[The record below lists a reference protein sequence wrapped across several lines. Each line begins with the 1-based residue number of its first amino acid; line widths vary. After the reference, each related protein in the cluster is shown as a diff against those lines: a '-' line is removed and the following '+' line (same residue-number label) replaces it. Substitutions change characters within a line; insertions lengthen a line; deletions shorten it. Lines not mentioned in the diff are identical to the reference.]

1 MDNVIGRKVRIKDI
15 VDVPR
20 YLQQYY
26 TKYWGRTGT
35 IVAVT
40 FNTFAFE
47 NVIYQIDFEEDGY
60 LNVTHNYFN
69 FIDEEKENENMAALT
84 GYAAVAVIEQGCY
97 NKEYYYAIYA
107 DGYNYKVGDKVLV
120 SNNNDIW
127 TIKRLL
133 TVQQAAEEH
142 KAAITAE
149 VVTHVDNSAYLERIE
164 QRKEAAAIK
173 KDMDKIIKQMD
184 EQMKYD
190 IYAEE
195 NPELKKMLERYRE
208 LKGEWD

>member
-1 MDNVIGRKVRIKDI
+1 MDNVIGKKVRIKDI
-15 VDVPR
+15 VDVPI
-20 YLQQYY
+20 YLRQYDI
-26 TKYWGRTGT
+26 KYCGRTGT

-40 FNTFAFE
+40 FSTSNKE
-47 NVIYQIDFEEDGY
+47 DVIYTIEFREYDD
-60 LNVTHNYFN
+60 LNITSNYFD
-69 FIDEEKENENMAALT
+69 FINEEENKNMAALT

-133 TVQQAAEEH
+133 TVQQAAEER

-149 VVTHVDNSAYLERIE
+149 VVTHVDNSAYLKRVE

-184 EQMKYD
+184 EKMKYE

>member
-1 MDNVIGRKVRIKDI
+1 MDSRKVRIK
-15 VDVPR
+15 
-20 YLQQYY
+20 YLYELPEY
-26 TKYWGRTGT
+26 LHAYIKS
-35 IVAVT
+35 
-40 FNTFAFE
+40 FAGKVGIITE
-47 NVIYQIDFEEDGY
+47 IIIDAEKTIYQIDLGGGVIIQAEKQFFIFINEE
-60 LNVTHNYFN
+60 
-69 FIDEEKENENMAALT
+69 ENKNMAALT

-149 VVTHVDNSAYLERIE
+149 VVTHVDNSAYLERVK
-164 QRKEAAAIK
+164 QRKEAADIK

-184 EQMKYD
+184 EKMKYE

>member
-1 MDNVIGRKVRIKDI
+1 MDGRKVRIK
-15 VDVPR
+15 
-20 YLQQYY
+20 YLCEFPEYLHTY
-26 TKYWGRTGT
+26 VK
-35 IVAVT
+35 
-40 FNTFAFE
+40 NFAGKVGIITE
-47 NVIYQIDFEEDGY
+47 IIIDAEKTIYQIDLGGGVIIQAEEQ
-60 LNVTHNYFN
+60 F
-69 FIDEEKENENMAALT
+69 FIFINEEENENMAALT

-133 TVQQAAEEH
+133 TVQQAAEER

-149 VVTHVDNSAYLERIE
+149 VVTHVDNSAYLKRIE

-195 NPELKKMLERYRE
+195 NPELKNMLERYRE
-208 LKGEWD
+208 LKGEYNE

>member
-1 MDNVIGRKVRIKDI
+1 MDNVIGKKVRIKDVI
-15 VDVPR
+15 DVPI
-20 YLQQYY
+20 Y
-26 TKYWGRTGT
+26 YWGRTGT

-40 FNTFAFE
+40 FNTLDE
-47 NVIYQIDFEEDGY
+47 DVIYTIDFGEYDD
-60 LNVTHNYFN
+60 LNITSNYFD
-69 FIDEEKENENMAALT
+69 FINEEENKNMAALT

-133 TVQQAAEEH
+133 TVQQAAEER

-149 VVTHVDNSAYLERIE
+149 VVTHVDNSAYLKRVKN
-164 QRKEAAAIK
+164 RKEAADIK
-173 KDMDKIIKQMD
+173 KEMDKVIKQMD
-184 EQMKYD
+184 EKMKYE

-195 NPELKKMLERYRE
+195 NPDLKDMLERYRE

>member
-1 MDNVIGRKVRIKDI
+1 MDKLLLKKVRINNNI
-15 VDVPR
+15 PF
-20 YLQQYY
+20 YY
-26 TKYWGRTGT
+26 KQLSGGIGT
-35 IVAVT
+35 IVSVE
-40 FNTFAFE
+40 FYNQGLFE
-47 NVIYQIDFEEDGY
+47 INVNGYVIQCYKDYFDFINEE
-60 LNVTHNYFN
+60 
-69 FIDEEKENENMAALT
+69 ENENMAALT

-133 TVQQAAEEH
+133 TVQQAAEER

-149 VVTHVDNSAYLERIE
+149 VVTHVDNSAYLKRVE

-195 NPELKKMLERYRE
+195 NPDLKKMLERYRE

>member
-1 MDNVIGRKVRIKDI
+1 MDKLLLKKVRINNNI
-15 VDVPR
+15 PF
-20 YLQQYY
+20 YY
-26 TKYWGRTGT
+26 KQLSGEIGT
-35 IVAVT
+35 IVSVE
-40 FNTFAFE
+40 FYNQGLFE
-47 NVIYQIDFEEDGY
+47 INVNGYVIQCYKDYFDFINEE
-60 LNVTHNYFN
+60 
-69 FIDEEKENENMAALT
+69 ENKNMAALT

-133 TVQQAAEEH
+133 TVQQAAEER

-149 VVTHVDNSAYLERIE
+149 VVTHVDDSAYLKRVE
-164 QRKEAAAIK
+164 QRKEAATIK

-184 EQMKYD
+184 EKMKYD

>member
-1 MDNVIGRKVRIKDI
+1 MDNVIGKKVRIKDVI
-15 VDVPR
+15 DVPI
-20 YLQQYY
+20 Y
-26 TKYWGRTGT
+26 YWGRTGT

-40 FNTFAFE
+40 FNTLDE
-47 NVIYQIDFEEDGY
+47 DVIYTIDFGEYDD
-60 LNVTHNYFN
+60 LNITSNYFD
-69 FIDEEKENENMAALT
+69 FINEEENKNMAALT

-133 TVQQAAEEH
+133 TVQQAAEER

-149 VVTHVDNSAYLERIE
+149 VVTHVDNSAYLKRVE
-164 QRKEAAAIK
+164 QRKEAATIK

-184 EQMKYD
+184 EKMKYD

>member
-1 MDNVIGRKVRIKDI
+1 MNSIKVRIK
-15 VDVPR
+15 
-20 YLQQYY
+20 YLYELPEY
-26 TKYWGRTGT
+26 LHVYIKGFDGKVGT
-35 IVAVT
+35 IIEIITDAEKTV
-40 FNTFAFE
+40 
-47 NVIYQIDFEEDGY
+47 YQIDLGGGVIIQAEKQFFIFINEE
-60 LNVTHNYFN
+60 
-69 FIDEEKENENMAALT
+69 ENENMAALT

-107 DGYNYKVGDKVLV
+107 DGYNYKVGDKILV

-149 VVTHVDNSAYLERIE
+149 VVTHVDNSAYLKRVE

-195 NPELKKMLERYRE
+195 NSELKKMLKRYRE
-208 LKGEWD
+208 LKGE

>member
-1 MDNVIGRKVRIKDI
+1 MDNVIGKKVRMKDI
-15 VDVPR
+15 IDVPI
-20 YLQQYY
+20 YLQRYY
-26 TKYWGRTGT
+26 IKYWGRTGT
-35 IVAVT
+35 IVSVT
-40 FNTFAFE
+40 FNTLDE
-47 NVIYQIDFEEDGY
+47 DVIYTIDFGEYDD
-60 LNVTHNYFN
+60 LNITSNYFD
-69 FIDEEKENENMAALT
+69 FINEEENENMAALT

-120 SNNNDIW
+120 SNTNDIW

-149 VVTHVDNSAYLERIE
+149 VVTHVDNSAYLERVK

-195 NPELKKMLERYRE
+195 NPDLKKMLERYRE
-208 LKGEWD
+208 LKGEYNE

>member
-1 MDNVIGRKVRIKDI
+1 MDNMICKKVRIK
-15 VDVPR
+15 
-20 YLQQYY
+20 YLCELPEYLHTTY
-26 TKYWGRTGT
+26 VKS
-35 IVAVT
+35 
-40 FNTFAFE
+40 FAGE
-47 NVIYQIDFEEDGY
+47 VGIITEVIMTDGEETIYQIDLGGGVIIQAEKQF
-60 LNVTHNYFN
+60 FI
-69 FIDEEKENENMAALT
+69 FIDEEENENMAALT

-133 TVQQAAEEH
+133 TVQQAADEH
-142 KAAITAE
+142 KAVITAE
-149 VVTHVDNSAYLERIE
+149 VVTHVDNSAYLKRVE

-173 KDMDKIIKQMD
+173 KNMDKIIKQMD

-195 NPELKKMLERYRE
+195 NPDLKKMLERYRE

>member
-1 MDNVIGRKVRIKDI
+1 MDNVIGKKVRIKDI
-15 VDVPR
+15 VDVPI
-20 YLQQYY
+20 Y
-26 TKYWGRTGT
+26 YWGRTGT

-40 FNTFAFE
+40 FNTLDE
-47 NVIYQIDFEEDGY
+47 DVIYTIDFGEYDD
-60 LNVTHNYFN
+60 LNITSNYFD
-69 FIDEEKENENMAALT
+69 FINEEENKNMAALT

-133 TVQQAAEEH
+133 TVQQAAEER

-149 VVTHVDNSAYLERIE
+149 VVTHVDDSAYLKRVE
-164 QRKEAAAIK
+164 QRKEAATIK

-184 EQMKYD
+184 EKMKYD

-208 LKGEWD
+208 LKGEYNE

>member
-1 MDNVIGRKVRIKDI
+1 MDNVIGKKVRIKDI
-15 VDVPR
+15 VDVPI
-20 YLQQYY
+20 Y
-26 TKYWGRTGT
+26 YWGRTGT

-40 FNTFAFE
+40 FNTLDE
-47 NVIYQIDFEEDGY
+47 DVIYTIDFGEYDD
-60 LNVTHNYFN
+60 LNITSNYFD
-69 FIDEEKENENMAALT
+69 FINEEENKNMAALT
-84 GYAAVAVIEQGCY
+84 GYAEVAVIEQGCY

-133 TVQQAAEEH
+133 TVQQAAEER

-149 VVTHVDNSAYLERIE
+149 VVTHVDDSAYLKRVE
-164 QRKEAAAIK
+164 QRKEAATIK

-184 EQMKYD
+184 EKMKYD

>member
-1 MDNVIGRKVRIKDI
+1 MDNVIGKKVRIKDI
-15 VDVPR
+15 VGVPIYLRR
-20 YLQQYY
+20 YDI
-26 TKYWGRTGT
+26 KYCGRIGI

-40 FNTFAFE
+40 FNTSNKE
-47 NVIYQIDFEEDGY
+47 DVIYTIDFREYDY
-60 LNVTHNYFN
+60 LNITSNYFD
-69 FIDEEKENENMAALT
+69 FIDEEENENMAALT

-133 TVQQAAEEH
+133 TVQQAAEER

-149 VVTHVDNSAYLERIE
+149 VVTHVDNSAYLKRVE

-195 NPELKKMLERYRE
+195 NPDLKKMLERYRE

>member
-1 MDNVIGRKVRIKDI
+1 MSVEFYNQCLFEINVNGYVIQCYKD
-15 VDVPR
+15 
-20 YLQQYY
+20 Y
-26 TKYWGRTGT
+26 
-35 IVAVT
+35 
-40 FNTFAFE
+40 F
-47 NVIYQIDFEEDGY
+47 DFINEE
-60 LNVTHNYFN
+60 
-69 FIDEEKENENMAALT
+69 ENENMAALT

-97 NKEYYYAIYA
+97 KKEYYYAIYA

-133 TVQQAAEEH
+133 TVQQAAEER

-149 VVTHVDNSAYLERIE
+149 VVTHVDNSAYLKRVE

-184 EQMKYD
+184 EKMKYD

>member
-1 MDNVIGRKVRIKDI
+1 MDNVIGKKVRIKDI
-15 VDVPR
+15 VDVPI
-20 YLQQYY
+20 Y
-26 TKYWGRTGT
+26 YWGRTGT

-40 FNTFAFE
+40 FNTLDE
-47 NVIYQIDFEEDGY
+47 EVIYTIDFGEYDD
-60 LNVTHNYFN
+60 LNITSNYFD
-69 FIDEEKENENMAALT
+69 FINEEENKNMAALT

-133 TVQQAAEEH
+133 TVQQAAEER

-149 VVTHVDNSAYLERIE
+149 VVTHVDNSAYLKRVE

-208 LKGEWD
+208 LNGEWD

>member
-1 MDNVIGRKVRIKDI
+1 MDNVIGKKVRMKDI
-15 VDVPR
+15 IDVPI
-20 YLQQYY
+20 YLQRYY
-26 TKYWGRTGT
+26 IKYWGRTGT

-40 FNTFAFE
+40 FNTYVSE
-47 NVIYQIDFEEDGY
+47 NITYTIDFGEYGH
-60 LNVTHNYFN
+60 LNVTSNYFI
-69 FIDEEKENENMAALT
+69 FINEEENKNMAALT

-149 VVTHVDNSAYLERIE
+149 VVTHVDNSAYLERVK
-164 QRKEAAAIK
+164 QRKEAADIK

-184 EQMKYD
+184 EKMKYE

-195 NPELKKMLERYRE
+195 NPDLKKMLERYRE
-208 LKGEWD
+208 LKEWD

>member
-1 MDNVIGRKVRIKDI
+1 MDNVIGKKVRIKDI
-15 VDVPR
+15 VDVPI
-20 YLQQYY
+20 Y
-26 TKYWGRTGT
+26 YWGRTGT

-40 FNTFAFE
+40 FNTLDE
-47 NVIYQIDFEEDGY
+47 DVIYTIDFGEYDD
-60 LNVTHNYFN
+60 LNITSNYFD
-69 FIDEEKENENMAALT
+69 FINEEENENMAALT

-149 VVTHVDNSAYLERIE
+149 VVTHVDNSAYLKRVE

-195 NPELKKMLERYRE
+195 NPDLKKMLERYRE

>member
-1 MDNVIGRKVRIKDI
+1 MDNVIGKKVRIKD
-15 VDVPR
+15 VMDVPR
-20 YLQQYY
+20 YLQRYY
-26 TKYWGRTGT
+26 IKYWGRTGT

-40 FNTFAFE
+40 FNTFEFE
-47 NVIYQIDFEEDGY
+47 NITYTINFGEYDN
-60 LNVTHNYFN
+60 LNVTSNYFD
-69 FIDEEKENENMAALT
+69 FIDEEENENMAALT

-133 TVQQAAEEH
+133 TVQQAAEER

-149 VVTHVDNSAYLERIE
+149 VVTHVDDSAYLKRVE

-184 EQMKYD
+184 DQMKYD

-208 LKGEWD
+208 LKGECD

>member
-1 MDNVIGRKVRIKDI
+1 MDNVIGKKVRMKDI
-15 VDVPR
+15 IDVPI
-20 YLQQYY
+20 YLQRYY
-26 TKYWGRTGT
+26 IKYWGRTGT

-40 FNTFAFE
+40 FNTYVSE
-47 NVIYQIDFEEDGY
+47 NITYTIDFGEYDH
-60 LNVTHNYFN
+60 LNVTSNYFI
-69 FIDEEKENENMAALT
+69 FIDEEENENMAALT

-149 VVTHVDNSAYLERIE
+149 VVTHVDNSAYLERVK
-164 QRKEAAAIK
+164 QRKEAADIK

-184 EQMKYD
+184 EKMKYE

-208 LKGEWD
+208 LKEWD

>member
-1 MDNVIGRKVRIKDI
+1 MDNVIGKKVRIKDI
-15 VDVPR
+15 VDVPI
-20 YLQQYY
+20 Y
-26 TKYWGRTGT
+26 YWGRTGA

-40 FNTFAFE
+40 FNTLDE
-47 NVIYQIDFEEDGY
+47 DVIYTIDFGEYDD
-60 LNVTHNYFN
+60 LNITSNYFD
-69 FIDEEKENENMAALT
+69 FINEEENKNMAALT

-133 TVQQAAEEH
+133 TVQQAAEER
-142 KAAITAE
+142 KTAITAE
-149 VVTHVDNSAYLERIE
+149 VVTHVDNSAYLKRVE

-195 NPELKKMLERYRE
+195 NPDLKKMLERYRE

>member
-1 MDNVIGRKVRIKDI
+1 MDNVIGKKVRIKDVI
-15 VDVPR
+15 DVPI
-20 YLQQYY
+20 Y
-26 TKYWGRTGT
+26 YWGRTGT

-40 FNTFAFE
+40 FNTLDE
-47 NVIYQIDFEEDGY
+47 DVIYTIDFGEYDD
-60 LNVTHNYFN
+60 LNITSNYFD
-69 FIDEEKENENMAALT
+69 FINEEENKNMAALT

-133 TVQQAAEEH
+133 TVQQAAEER

-149 VVTHVDNSAYLERIE
+149 VVTHVDNSAYLKRVE

-184 EQMKYD
+184 ENMKYD

>member
-1 MDNVIGRKVRIKDI
+1 MDNVIGKKVRIKDI
-15 VDVPR
+15 VDVPI
-20 YLQQYY
+20 YY
-26 TKYWGRTGT
+26 WERTGT

-40 FNTFAFE
+40 FNTLDE
-47 NVIYQIDFEEDGY
+47 EVIYTIDFGEYDD
-60 LNVTHNYFN
+60 LNITSNYFD
-69 FIDEEKENENMAALT
+69 FINEEENKNMAALT

-97 NKEYYYAIYA
+97 NKEYYYAIYE
-107 DGYNYKVGDKVLV
+107 DGYNYKIGDKVLV

-133 TVQQAAEEH
+133 TVQQAAEER

-149 VVTHVDNSAYLERIE
+149 VVTHVDNSAYLKRIE

-208 LKGEWD
+208 LKG

>member
-1 MDNVIGRKVRIKDI
+1 MDNVIGKKVRIKDI
-15 VDVPR
+15 VDVPI
-20 YLQQYY
+20 Y
-26 TKYWGRTGT
+26 YWGRTGT

-40 FNTFAFE
+40 FNTLDE
-47 NVIYQIDFEEDGY
+47 DVIYTIDFGEYDD
-60 LNVTHNYFN
+60 LNITSNYFD
-69 FIDEEKENENMAALT
+69 FINEEENENMAALT

-149 VVTHVDNSAYLERIE
+149 VVTHVDDSAYLKRVE

-184 EQMKYD
+184 EKMKYE

-195 NPELKKMLERYRE
+195 NPDLKKMLERYRE
-208 LKGEWD
+208 LKEWD

>member
-1 MDNVIGRKVRIKDI
+1 MDKLLLKKVRINNNI
-15 VDVPR
+15 PF
-20 YLQQYY
+20 YY
-26 TKYWGRTGT
+26 KQLSGEIGT
-35 IVAVT
+35 IVSVK
-40 FNTFAFE
+40 FYNQGLFE
-47 NVIYQIDFEEDGY
+47 INVNGYVIQCYKDYFDFINEE
-60 LNVTHNYFN
+60 
-69 FIDEEKENENMAALT
+69 ENENMAALT
-84 GYAAVAVIEQGCY
+84 GYAAVAVIEQGY
-97 NKEYYYAIYA
+97 SKKEYYYAIYA

-133 TVQQAAEEH
+133 TVQQAAEER

-149 VVTHVDNSAYLERIE
+149 VVTHVDDSAYLKRVE

-184 EQMKYD
+184 DQMKYD

-208 LKGEWD
+208 LKGECD

>member
-1 MDNVIGRKVRIKDI
+1 MDNVIGKKVRMKDI
-15 VDVPR
+15 VDVPI
-20 YLQQYY
+20 YLQRYY
-26 TKYWGRTGT
+26 IKYWGRTGT

-40 FNTFAFE
+40 FNTYVSK
-47 NVIYQIDFEEDGY
+47 NMTYTIDFGEYGN
-60 LNVTHNYFN
+60 LNVTSNYFI
-69 FIDEEKENENMAALT
+69 FIDEEENENMEALT

-149 VVTHVDNSAYLERIE
+149 VVTHVDNSAYLKRVK

-195 NPELKKMLERYRE
+195 NPDLKKMLERYRE

>member
-1 MDNVIGRKVRIKDI
+1 MIIADREETV
-15 VDVPR
+15 
-20 YLQQYY
+20 
-26 TKYWGRTGT
+26 
-35 IVAVT
+35 
-40 FNTFAFE
+40 
-47 NVIYQIDFEEDGY
+47 YQIDLGGGIIIRAEEK
-60 LNVTHNYFN
+60 F
-69 FIDEEKENENMAALT
+69 FIFINEKENENMAALT

-133 TVQQAAEEH
+133 TVQQAADEH
-142 KAAITAE
+142 KAVITAE

>member
-1 MDNVIGRKVRIKDI
+1 MDNVIGKKVRMKDI
-15 VDVPR
+15 VDVPI
-20 YLQQYY
+20 YLQRYY
-26 TKYWGRTGT
+26 IKYWGRTGT

-40 FNTFAFE
+40 FNTYVFE
-47 NVIYQIDFEEDGY
+47 NITYTIDFGEYGH
-60 LNVTHNYFN
+60 LNVTSNYFI
-69 FIDEEKENENMAALT
+69 FIDEEENENMAALT

-149 VVTHVDNSAYLERIE
+149 VVTHVDDSAYLKRVE

-195 NPELKKMLERYRE
+195 NPDLKKMLERYRE
-208 LKGEWD
+208 LKGEWN

>member
-1 MDNVIGRKVRIKDI
+1 MDKLLLKKVRINNNI
-15 VDVPR
+15 PF
-20 YLQQYY
+20 YY
-26 TKYWGRTGT
+26 KQLSGEIGT
-35 IVAVT
+35 IVSVE
-40 FNTFAFE
+40 FYNQCLFE
-47 NVIYQIDFEEDGY
+47 INVNGYVIQCYKDYFDFINEE
-60 LNVTHNYFN
+60 
-69 FIDEEKENENMAALT
+69 ENENMAALT

-133 TVQQAAEEH
+133 TVQQAAEER

-149 VVTHVDNSAYLERIE
+149 VVTHVDNSAYLKRVE

>member
-1 MDNVIGRKVRIKDI
+1 MDNVIGKKVRIKDI
-15 VDVPR
+15 VDVPI
-20 YLQQYY
+20 YLRQYDI
-26 TKYWGRTGT
+26 KYCGRTGT

-40 FNTFAFE
+40 FNTFEFE
-47 NVIYQIDFEEDGY
+47 NITYTINFGEHDN
-60 LNVTHNYFN
+60 LNITSNYFD
-69 FIDEEKENENMAALT
+69 FIDEEENENMAALT

-97 NKEYYYAIYA
+97 KKEYYYAIYA

-133 TVQQAAEEH
+133 TVQQAAEER

-149 VVTHVDNSAYLERIE
+149 VVTHVDNSAYLKRVE

-184 EQMKYD
+184 DKMKYE

>member
-1 MDNVIGRKVRIKDI
+1 MDNVIGKKVRIKDI
-15 VDVPR
+15 VDVPI
-20 YLQQYY
+20 Y
-26 TKYWGRTGT
+26 YWGRTGT

-40 FNTFAFE
+40 FNTLDE
-47 NVIYQIDFEEDGY
+47 DVIYTIDFGEYDD
-60 LNVTHNYFN
+60 LNITSNYFD
-69 FIDEEKENENMAALT
+69 FINEEENKNMAALT

-133 TVQQAAEEH
+133 TVQQAAEER

-149 VVTHVDNSAYLERIE
+149 VVTHVDDSAYLKRVE

-184 EQMKYD
+184 EKMKYE

-195 NPELKKMLERYRE
+195 NPDLKKMLERYRE
-208 LKGEWD
+208 LKGEYNE

>member
-1 MDNVIGRKVRIKDI
+1 MDNVIGKKVRIKDI
-15 VDVPR
+15 VDVPI
-20 YLQQYY
+20 Y
-26 TKYWGRTGT
+26 YWGRTGT

-40 FNTFAFE
+40 FNTLDE
-47 NVIYQIDFEEDGY
+47 DVIYTIDFGEYDD
-60 LNVTHNYFN
+60 LNITSNYFD
-69 FIDEEKENENMAALT
+69 FINEEENKNMAALT

-120 SNNNDIW
+120 SNTTDIW

-133 TVQQAAEEH
+133 TVQQAAEER

-149 VVTHVDNSAYLERIE
+149 VVTHVDDSAYLKRVE
-164 QRKEAAAIK
+164 QRKEAATIK

-184 EQMKYD
+184 EKMKYD

>member
-1 MDNVIGRKVRIKDI
+1 MDNVIGKKVRIKDI
-15 VDVPR
+15 VDVPI
-20 YLQQYY
+20 Y
-26 TKYWGRTGT
+26 YWGRTGT

-40 FNTFAFE
+40 FNTLDE
-47 NVIYQIDFEEDGY
+47 DVIYTIDFGEYDD
-60 LNVTHNYFN
+60 LNITSNYFD
-69 FIDEEKENENMAALT
+69 FINEEENKNMAALT

-133 TVQQAAEEH
+133 TVQQAAEER
-142 KAAITAE
+142 KTAITAE
-149 VVTHVDNSAYLERIE
+149 VVTYVDNSAYLKRVE

-195 NPELKKMLERYRE
+195 NPDLKKMLERYRE
-208 LKGEWD
+208 LKGECD

>member
-1 MDNVIGRKVRIKDI
+1 MDNVIGKKVRIKDI
-15 VDVPR
+15 VDVPI
-20 YLQQYY
+20 Y
-26 TKYWGRTGT
+26 YWGRTGT

-40 FNTFAFE
+40 FNTLDE
-47 NVIYQIDFEEDGY
+47 DVIYTIDFGEYDD
-60 LNVTHNYFN
+60 LNITSNYFD
-69 FIDEEKENENMAALT
+69 FINEEENKNMAALT

-133 TVQQAAEEH
+133 TVQQAAEER
-142 KAAITAE
+142 KTAITAE
-149 VVTHVDNSAYLERIE
+149 VVTHVDNSAYLKRVE

-195 NPELKKMLERYRE
+195 NPDLKKMLERYRE
-208 LKGEWD
+208 LKGEYNE

>member
-1 MDNVIGRKVRIKDI
+1 MDNVIGKKVRMKDI
-15 VDVPR
+15 VDVPI
-20 YLQQYY
+20 YLQRYY
-26 TKYWGRTGT
+26 IKYWERTGT

-40 FNTFAFE
+40 FNTYVSE
-47 NVIYQIDFEEDGY
+47 NITYTIDFGEYGH
-60 LNVTHNYFN
+60 LNVTSNYFI
-69 FIDEEKENENMAALT
+69 FINEEENENMAALT

-107 DGYNYKVGDKVLV
+107 DGYNYKVGDKVLI

-149 VVTHVDNSAYLERIE
+149 VVTHVDNSAYLKRVE
-164 QRKEAAAIK
+164 QRKEATAIK

-184 EQMKYD
+184 EKMKYE

-195 NPELKKMLERYRE
+195 NSELKKMLKRYRE
-208 LKGEWD
+208 LNGEWD

>member
-1 MDNVIGRKVRIKDI
+1 MDCRKVRIK
-15 VDVPR
+15 
-20 YLQQYY
+20 YLYELPEY
-26 TKYWGRTGT
+26 LHVYIKGFDGKVGT
-35 IVAVT
+35 IIEIITDAEKTV
-40 FNTFAFE
+40 
-47 NVIYQIDFEEDGY
+47 YQIDLGGGVIIQAEKQF
-60 LNVTHNYFN
+60 FI
-69 FIDEEKENENMAALT
+69 FIDEEENENMAALT

-120 SNNNDIW
+120 SNTNDIW

-133 TVQQAAEEH
+133 TVQQAAEER

-149 VVTHVDNSAYLERIE
+149 VVTHVDDSAYLKRVE

-184 EQMKYD
+184 EKMKYE

-195 NPELKKMLERYRE
+195 NPDLKKMLERYRE
-208 LKGEWD
+208 LKGEYNE

>member
-1 MDNVIGRKVRIKDI
+1 MDNVIGKKVRMKDI
-15 VDVPR
+15 VDVPI
-20 YLQQYY
+20 YLQRYY
-26 TKYWGRTGT
+26 IKYWGRTGT

-40 FNTFAFE
+40 FNTYVFE
-47 NVIYQIDFEEDGY
+47 NITYTIDFGEYGH
-60 LNVTHNYFN
+60 LNVTSNYFI
-69 FIDEEKENENMAALT
+69 FIDEEENENMAALT

-149 VVTHVDNSAYLERIE
+149 VVTHVDNSAYLKRVK

-195 NPELKKMLERYRE
+195 NPDLKKMLERYRE